1 MMRYLLILT
10 TTLAIMACSPAA
22 VRNDKSATMQL
33 TALTQN
39 EASEAGTMEFLVR
52 SAAADFHAHTPT
64 RNLYF
69 QNVRLGYLASSK
81 GQIKYMLCGEFLK
94 NLDIQHSERGFF
106 MTIDSPGGPNGYNQ
120 LLSGEVISTC
130 HNPSVTWSGVGD
142 LSSSLQSRFDSL

>member
-1 MMRYLLILT
+1 
-10 TTLAIMACSPAA
+10 
-22 VRNDKSATMQL
+22 
-33 TALTQN
+33 
-39 EASEAGTMEFLVR
+39 MEFLVR

-69 QNVRLGYLASSK
+69 QNVRLGYLASSEGK
-81 GQIKYMLCGEFLK
+81 IKYMLCGEFLK
-94 NLDIQHSERGFF
+94 NLDIQHRERGFF

-130 HNPSVTWSGVGD
+130 DNPSVVWSGVGD